1 MLHPLFHDKITD
13 YKARLPCLVW
23 HQSEHDVRQM
33 LFESLQSGHRCYT
46 VTAAGIHDTLLLAIE
61 RNAAQKGIL

>member
-1 MLHPLFHDKITD
+1 MFHPLFHDKIAN

-23 HQSEHDVRQM
+23 HQSEYAVRQM

-46 VTAAGIHDTLLLAIE
+46 VTAAGIHDTLPLVIE